1 MSKLDTLRRG
11 FTSDV
16 EVEVKLDSYKW
27 RTTPFG
33 RNRIQAAKRSVAYE
47 ETKTVVPMLRFDLW
61 LAQVKNV
68 NISDVLIP
76 SILDTYFSEYKLF
89 YQSMNERG
97 KLRKR
102 FSDFSLEIFFE
113 RSLKEF
119 TSTYRNVTTST
130 AADNTVTFTID
141 CLNTDSVVSKTNNY
155 SDIAAAMTAK

>member
-27 RTTPFG
+27 RTAPFG
-33 RNRIQAAKRSVAYE
+33 RNRIQAAKRSVTYE

-119 TSTYRNVTTST
+119 TSTYRKVTTST

-141 CLNTDSVVSKTNNY
+141 CLNTDKVVSKTNNY

>member
-11 FTSDV
+11 FKSDE

-27 RTTPFG
+27 RTMPFG
-33 RNRIQAAKRSVAYE
+33 KNRIQAAKRPVTYE
-47 ETKTVVPMLRFDLW
+47 EAKTVVPMLRFDLW
-61 LAQVKNV
+61 LAQVKHV
-68 NISDVLIP
+68 NISDVLMA
-76 SILDTYFSEYKLF
+76 SILDIYFSEYKLF

-119 TSTYRNVTTST
+119 TSTYQNVNTST
-130 AADNTVTFTID
+130 SVNNTVTFTID
-141 CLNTDSVVSKTNNY
+141 GLNTDAVVNTTNKY

>member
-33 RNRIQAAKRSVAYE
+33 RNRIQAAKRSVTYE

-89 YQSMNERG
+89 YQSMNECG

-119 TSTYRNVTTST
+119 TSTYRNITTST

-141 CLNTDSVVSKTNNY
+141 CLNTDAVVSKTNNY

>member
-33 RNRIQAAKRSVAYE
+33 RNRIQAAKRSVTYE

-89 YQSMNERG
+89 YQSMNECG

-141 CLNTDSVVSKTNNY
+141 CLNTDAVVSKTNNY
-155 SDIAAAMTAK
+155 SDIAAAMTVK